1 MPCSCECKTAAGGE
15 RFVQPVAF
23 HYRGN
28 LGVVARYPC
37 GAVHGFRSSR
47 PKLRE
52 KRGFQSSMLNG
63 TGLAPLPSGASRF
76 SGRLDFKHAK
86 PNMIEP
92 MVIESARVPPAEEA
106 TEIVERKGL
115 GHPDSICDAVM
126 ESVAVELA
134 QAYLKSCGR
143 VLHFNADKGL
153 LVAGEVACRF
163 GGGSVLAPMRLVMGD
178 RATFEWKNKRIPVKE
193 IAEQTVYKWFKR
205 HLPRI
210 KPLKNL
216 ECQVELR
223 PASEELRSVAE
234 RFREPVAND
243 TSATVGYAPL
253 TPTERLV
260 FQIEQFLNSR
270 SFKKEFP
277 DTGQDVKVLGVRTGR
292 ELTITVAMPFLAS
305 LILAESEY
313 FKRKQHVQRVVAD
326 FVKRK
331 AEPGISTRVF
341 LNVLDRRGA
350 GVGGTYLTLLG
361 TSAEAGD
368 SGEVGRGNRVC
379 GIISLRR
386 PASAE
391 AAAGKNPV
399 AHVGKIYNVLAQVLA
414 QDIYHKVRGLQNV
427 TVWITSQIGK
437 PISSPQAVIVEVTL
451 ARGATV
457 AVVRPQIRREVQLAF
472 AYIQSFCKA
481 LTKGLYEVC

>member
-1 MPCSCECKTAAGGE
+1 
-15 RFVQPVAF
+15 
-23 HYRGN
+23 
-28 LGVVARYPC
+28 
-37 GAVHGFRSSR
+37 
-47 PKLRE
+47 
-52 KRGFQSSMLNG
+52 
-63 TGLAPLPSGASRF
+63 
-76 SGRLDFKHAK
+76 
-86 PNMIEP
+86 MIEP
-92 MVIESARVPPAEEA
+92 LILESSRIPPAEEA

-115 GHPDSICDAVM
+115 GHPDTICDAVM

-134 QAYLKSCGR
+134 QAYLKTCGR

-153 LVAGEVACRF
+153 LVAGQVACRF

-178 RATFEWKNKRIPVKE
+178 RATFEWKGTHVPVKE
-193 IAEQTVYKWFKR
+193 IVERTAYKWLKA

-210 KPLKNL
+210 KPLKDL

-223 PASEELRSVAE
+223 PASEELRSVTKQ
-234 RFREPVAND
+234 RREAVAND

-260 FQIEQFLNSR
+260 FQVEQFLNGR

-277 DTGQDVKVLGVRTGR
+277 DTGEDVKVLAVRSGR
-292 ELTITVAMPFLAS
+292 DMAVTVAMPFLAP
-305 LILAESEY
+305 LIRTESEY
-313 FKRKQHVQRVVAD
+313 FKRKASVERVLTD

-331 AEPGISTRVF
+331 GGAQVSPRVF
-341 LNVLDRRGA
+341 LNMLDRPGA
-350 GVGGTYLTLLG
+350 GEAGAYLTLLG

-379 GIISLRR
+379 GLISLRR

-414 QDIYHKVRGLQNV
+414 EDIYKKVPGLQDV

-437 PISSPQAVIVEVTL
+437 PISTPQTVVVEVTL
-451 ARGATV
+451 ASGATLE
-457 AVVRPQIRREVQLAF
+457 AVRPPIRREVRLAF
-472 AYIQSFCKA
+472 THIQSFCKA
-481 LTKGLYEVC
+481 LTRGLYAVC

>member
-1 MPCSCECKTAAGGE
+1 MSTVEPLILE
-15 RFVQPVAF
+15 
-23 HYRGN
+23 
-28 LGVVARYPC
+28 
-37 GAVHGFRSSR
+37 SSR
-47 PKLRE
+47 IPFAE
-52 KRGFQSSMLNG
+52 
-63 TGLAPLPSGASRF
+63 
-76 SGRLDFKHAK
+76 
-86 PNMIEP
+86 EP
-92 MVIESARVPPAEEA
+92 M
-106 TEIVERKGL
+106 EIVERKGL
-115 GHPDSICDAVM
+115 GHPDTICDAVM
-126 ESVAVELA
+126 EAVAVELA

-153 LVAGEVACRF
+153 LVAGQVDCRF

-178 RATFEWKNKRIPVKE
+178 RATFKWNRKRIPVKE
-193 IAEQTVYKWFKR
+193 IAEQTAYKWFKH

-210 KPLKNL
+210 KPHKHL
-216 ECQVELR
+216 ECQVELQ

-234 RFREPVAND
+234 RPREPVAND

-260 FQIEQFLNSR
+260 FEVEQFLNGP
-270 SFKKEFP
+270 SFKKTFF

-292 ELTITVAMPFLAS
+292 DLTLTVAMPFLS
-305 LILAESEY
+305 PLIRSESAY
-313 FKRKQHVQRVVAD
+313 FKRKAAARRALLS

-331 AEPGISTRVF
+331 AGGAVSPHVF
-341 LNVLDRRGA
+341 LNVLDRPGDGEAGA
-350 GVGGTYLTLLG
+350 YLTLLG

-386 PASAE
+386 PGSAE

-414 QDIYHKVRGLQNV
+414 EDIHKKVFGLHDV

-437 PISSPQAVIVEVTL
+437 PISSPQTVVVEVTL
-451 ARGATV
+451 ARGATL
-457 AVVRPQIRREVQLAF
+457 ALVRPQIQREVQMAF
-472 AYIQSFCKA
+472 SHIQPFCNA
-481 LTKGLYEVC
+481 LMKGMYVLC